1 MRHFG
6 RQKDDKIINRV
17 AKTQAADGDQGIL
30 VE

>member
-1 MRHFG
+1 MQGLG
-6 RQKDDKIINRV
+6 RQKDDKKISRV